1 MRKGTMLS
9 VVAGLSLAILAGC
22 SGGTNS
28 KQASSSNDIKVW
40 VQFSDETNEGKAWQK
55 VVDNFN
61 QSGKSKY
68 KVVTEYIPRS
78 GMVEDMKTRLML
90 LLRLIVFQML
100 LPLMDQIR
108 QLMQNLK

>member
-40 VQFSDETNEGKAWQK
+40 VQFSDETNEGKSLKLHQL
-55 VVDNFN
+55 NN
-61 QSGKSKY
+61 RR
-68 KVVTEYIPRS
+68 EIPCA
-78 GMVEDMKTRLML
+78 
-90 LLRLIVFQML
+90 
-100 LPLMDQIR
+100 
-108 QLMQNLK
+108 